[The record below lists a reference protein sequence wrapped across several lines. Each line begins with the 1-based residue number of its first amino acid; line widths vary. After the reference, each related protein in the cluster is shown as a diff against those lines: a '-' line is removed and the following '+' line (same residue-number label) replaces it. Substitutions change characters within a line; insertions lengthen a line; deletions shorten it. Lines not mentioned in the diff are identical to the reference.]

1 MLSRGCRD
9 LNLSEKPF
17 VSGSGRSL
25 ATRHASTAALSRKPR
40 RRRRPPRI
48 QNTMYSVHSKGEIC
62 DSRDINSPFRY
73 CHMAI
78 Q

>member
-1 MLSRGCRD
+1 MLSPKGCRA
-9 LNLSEKPF
+9 LNLIGDA
-17 VSGSGRSL
+17 VRIARAL

-40 RRRRPPRI
+40 RRRRPHI

>member
-1 MLSRGCRD
+1 M
-9 LNLSEKPF
+9 PF
-17 VSGSGRSL
+17 VPKSW
-25 ATRHASTAALSRKPR
+25 ARHASIAALSRKPR
-40 RRRRPPRI
+40 RRRRPPHI

>member
-1 MLSRGCRD
+1 M
-9 LNLSEKPF
+9 PF
-17 VSGSGRSL
+17 VSLTSVRQGL
-25 ATRHASTAALSRKPR
+25 PAALSRKPR
-40 RRRRPPRI
+40 RRRRPPDI

>member
-1 MLSRGCRD
+1 MLSPKGCRA
-9 LNLSEKPF
+9 LNLIGDAVRIQVLHSPRIDHS
-17 VSGSGRSL
+17 VV
-25 ATRHASTAALSRKPR
+25 AQTAPP
-40 RRRRPPRI
+40 RPPHI

>member
-1 MLSRGCRD
+1 M
-9 LNLSEKPF
+9 PF
-17 VSGSGRSL
+17 VSQVLHSPRID
-25 ATRHASTAALSRKPR
+25 TAALSRKPR
-40 RRRRPPRI
+40 RRRRPPHI